1 MKGKCYDQVPY
12 CPMAHALSLVGERW
26 SLLIVRELMHGPR
39 RYTDLANGLPGI
51 GTNILAARL
60 KDLETFGVVE
70 KRKLPPPY
78 ASTVY
83 ELTPYGRELDE
94 VLYALGRWGARS
106 LGPPQFDAEL
116 YPEWGLNALP
126 ALFDP
131 DSARDITET
140 YVLKIGADVFTAR
153 VVDGHLGALAG
164 AAEDADL
171 VATLDMDTFFSL
183 AGGEL
188 LPSEAVEGGRV
199 KIEGSEEA
207 LERCFRAFHMAPR
220 TSAAA

>member
-1 MKGKCYDQVPY
+1 
-12 CPMAHALSLVGERW
+12 
-26 SLLIVRELMHGPR
+26 LIVRELMHGPR

-60 KDLETFGVVE
+60 KDLEAFGVVE

-83 ELTPYGRELDE
+83 ELTPYGKELDE

-106 LGPPQFDAEL
+106 LGPPVFEEEL

-131 DSARDITET
+131 AEAHDLTET
-140 YVLKIGADVFTAR
+140 YVLKIGDDVFTAR
-153 VVDGHLGALAG
+153 VIDGRLQPEVGQ
-164 AAEDADL
+164 AADAD
-171 VATLDMDTFFSL
+171 VVIEMEMKSL
-183 AGGEL
+183 WALTTGEL
-188 LPSEAVEGGRV
+188 S
-199 KIEGSEEA
+199 
-207 LERCFRAFHMAPR
+207 
-220 TSAAA
+220 

>member
-60 KDLETFGVVE
+60 KDLEAFGVVE
-70 KRKLPPPY
+70 KKKLPPPY

-83 ELTPYGRELDE
+83 ELTAYGRELDE

-106 LGPPQFDAEL
+106 LGPPVFEEEL

-131 DSARDITET
+131 AEAHDLTET
-140 YVLKIGADVFTAR
+140 YVLRIGEDVFTAR
-153 VVDGHLGALAG
+153 VVDGRLQPEAG
-164 AAEDADL
+164 AAADADL
-171 VATLDMDTFFSL
+171 VIELEMKTLWALTN
-183 AGGEL
+183 GEQSPADAL
-188 LPSEAVEGGRV
+188 KAGRV
-199 KIEGSEEA
+199 KIEGDPEA
-207 LERCFRAFHMAPR
+207 LERFFTVFHMAPR
-220 TSAAA
+220 AVAA